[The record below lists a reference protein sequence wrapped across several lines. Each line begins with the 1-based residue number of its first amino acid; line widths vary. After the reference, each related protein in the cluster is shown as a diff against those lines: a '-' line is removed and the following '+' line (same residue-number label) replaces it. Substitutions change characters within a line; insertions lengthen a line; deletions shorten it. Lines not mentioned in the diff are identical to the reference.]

1 MSRRYIAEVTRAA
14 VLEELRNG
22 VPARELARKYGI
34 SESSV
39 SRWKS
44 AANIDTTHG
53 SATVRSKPLPKSVSP
68 VGNEVSEEPSGR
80 RGMLKRMI
88 GLVNDLAE
96 DGGLKSHDIK
106 NLALASKALAEAD
119 AKLEKEEQARGSL
132 GSFGKGNSGVPDLD
146 ALVGCYP
153 DGTPKNLEIYFG
165 VLDAAEARDK
175 GDTELEA
182 ESKQRV
188 RQACVRAGVPA
199 GEIDFKAMMDRIQA
213 DFVRE
218 NGPYRGEGEYA

>member
-39 SRWKS
+39 SRWK
-44 AANIDTTHG
+44 AAENIDTTHG
-53 SATVRSKPLPKSVSP
+53 SATVRSKPLPKSDSP
-68 VGNEVSEEPSGR
+68 VGNNVTEEPSGR

-88 GLVNDLAE
+88 SLVNDLAE

-119 AKLEKEEQARGSL
+119 A
-132 GSFGKGNSGVPDLD
+132 
-146 ALVGCYP
+146 
-153 DGTPKNLEIYFG
+153 
-165 VLDAAEARDK
+165 
-175 GDTELEA
+175 
-182 ESKQRV
+182 
-188 RQACVRAGVPA
+188 
-199 GEIDFKAMMDRIQA
+199 
-213 DFVRE
+213 
-218 NGPYRGEGEYA
+218 